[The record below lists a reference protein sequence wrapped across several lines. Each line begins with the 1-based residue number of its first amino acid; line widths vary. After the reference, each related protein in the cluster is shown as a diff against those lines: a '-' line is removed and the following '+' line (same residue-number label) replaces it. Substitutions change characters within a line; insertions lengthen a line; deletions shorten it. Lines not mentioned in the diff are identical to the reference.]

1 MTNDATG
8 RPSTPALVA
17 DALHQ
22 MATLFEAEIRL
33 VRTELSE
40 KITSAVR
47 AVVVLLVS
55 AVLLLVALFLL
66 LVGFVELLVV
76 FGLQPWQAYMAV
88 GGGLGLIGLVA
99 LFFALRGL
107 SAENLTPKR
116 VMTQFAKDAE
126 VVKEQVK

>member
-1 MTNDATG
+1 MMRRG
-8 RPSTPALVA
+8 GPSTPALVA

-55 AVLLLVALFLL
+55 AVLLPGRPVPPAGRLRRTPGGVRASALA
-66 LVGFVELLVV
+66 
-76 FGLQPWQAYMAV
+76 AYMAV